1 MCVDIVDEKATSL
14 ECGKA
19 TERQISS
26 ITGVVFSKHEW
37 SCKPSVDRNLD
48 PHFIQE
54 FQNICDTWGKRN
66 ESDRRQYIDCVMRH
80 AVIAAGLKGKVRI
93 YTEVKMNQLSSKRDS
108 LGKNFDLN
116 GKADY
121 TVTHDTEDVT
131 DDEKIL
137 AQMHLVGGEAKADW
151 PDKALTQ
158 LSAYAGIIHR
168 KRKAAAKTNLKV
180 WGFLSN
186 GQLWK
191 FLRVT
196 ADGNLE
202 VSELFDIGD
211 LRIVKLEKL
220 RVVMGIMVHVLIAAY
235 NSSPTGTPVE
245 SLENLAISSQSN
257 SP

>member
-1 MCVDIVDEKATSL
+1 M

-26 ITGVVFSKHEW
+26 ITGVVFTKHVW
-37 SCKPSVDRNLD
+37 SCKPSVYRNLD

-66 ESDRRQYIDCVMRH
+66 ESDRRQYIDCIMRH

-93 YTEVKMNQLSSKRDS
+93 YTEVKMSQLSSKRDS
-108 LGKNFDLN
+108 SGQNFDLN

-121 TVTHDTEDVT
+121 TVTHDTEDVI

-137 AQMHLVGGEAKADW
+137 EQMHLVGGEAKAAW
-151 PDKALTQ
+151 TDKALTQ
-158 LSAYAGIIHR
+158 LSAYAGIIHS
-168 KRKAAAKTNLKV
+168 KRKAAAKKNLKV

-196 ADGNLE
+196 SDGNLE
-202 VSELFDIGD
+202 ESKIFEIGD
-211 LRIVKLEKL
+211 LRTVQLEEL
-220 RVVMGIMVHVLIAAY
+220 RVVMGIMVDVLIAAY
-235 NSSPTGTPVE
+235 NSSPTGTPVD
-245 SLENLAISSQSN
+245 SLENLTISSQSN